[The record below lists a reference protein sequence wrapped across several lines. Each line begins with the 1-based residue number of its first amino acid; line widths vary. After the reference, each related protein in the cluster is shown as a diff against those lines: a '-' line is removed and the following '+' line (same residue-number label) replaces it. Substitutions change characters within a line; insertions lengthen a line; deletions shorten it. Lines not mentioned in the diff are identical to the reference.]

1 MKKVLYLLIIVSI
14 FFIGRVNSF
23 AQDGTDENDENNA
36 AATELIKEV
45 NRRSSLTDNILSTG
59 DIDVHAPRVDESGSI
74 SIKVK
79 KKDDVW
85 FKLEGPMGVD
95 VAEGHF
101 NRTNFVYYNALGS
114 YSISGPTTL
123 LNIAAVSRMA
133 ISFDEMVNAF
143 SGTVRI
149 IRYTGDTAS
158 IDESGSQKILS
169 FITHTKGGSK
179 ITRKYKIDKSN
190 YSVTNYSI
198 YNDKGVM
205 TLGIDFTNII
215 TSGDFWHAR
224 QVEVR
229 NPLKGVYVK
238 IKVETYQTNQNGLG
252 FSVFVP
258 SDAKKKVWKH

>member
-1 MKKVLYLLIIVSI
+1 MKKVLYLFIISTA
-14 FFIGRVNSF
+14 FFIGRMTAF
-23 AQDGTDENDENNA
+23 AQDGTDENDNNA

-45 NRRSSLTDNILSTG
+45 NRRSSLTDNILATG
-59 DIDVHAPRVDESGSI
+59 DIEVHAPRVDESGSI
-74 SIKVK
+74 TIKVK

-85 FKLEGPMGVD
+85 FKLEGPLGID

-101 NRTNFVYYNALGS
+101 NRTNFVYYNALAG

-123 LNIAAVSRMA
+123 LNIAAISRMA

-143 SGTVRI
+143 SGTVRV

-158 IDESGSQKILS
+158 VDESGSQKILS

-179 ITRKYKIDKSN
+179 ITRKYKIDKTN
-190 YSVTNYSI
+190 YSVSNYSI

-238 IKVETYQTNQNGLG
+238 IKDETYQTNQVGMG

-258 SDAKKKVWKH
+258 SDAKKKVWTH